1 MSKVFC
7 YDPAQVQLTFGG
19 YTITGWQSISIARSV
34 DAFKPIRGIR
44 GKHTRVRN
52 ADTSCT
58 ISIPLL
64 QTSMGNDVLSRIHEL
79 DLVNG
84 TGRIELTISDLGGT
98 SVFNSVEAYILGY
111 PEVVYSGEF
120 EYRQWRIFC
129 QSTNTYVVGGNAQV
143 INIFGGIFGAASGFV
158 NRAVDVVSSIF

>member
-1 MSKVFC
+1 MSKVFT
-7 YDPAQVQLTFGG
+7 YNPREVLLTFGG
-19 YTITGWQSISIARSV
+19 YTITGWQSITITRSV

-58 ISIPLL
+58 ITIPLL

-79 DLVNG
+79 DIANG
-84 TGRIELTISDLGGT
+84 TGRITLTLKDIKGT
-98 SVFNSVEAYILGY
+98 SVFNSTEAYILGY

-120 EYRQWRIFC
+120 EYRQWRLFC
-129 QSTNTYVVGGNAQV
+129 QTTSSYTVGGNAK
-143 INIFGGIFGAASGFV
+143 ITNIFSGLFSSAAGFV
-158 NRAVDVVSSIF
+158 NNAVDTVTNLF

>member
-1 MSKVFC
+1 MSKVFT

-143 INIFGGIFGAASGFV
+143 INIFGGIFSAASGLA
-158 NRAVDVVSSIF
+158 NSAVDVVSSIF